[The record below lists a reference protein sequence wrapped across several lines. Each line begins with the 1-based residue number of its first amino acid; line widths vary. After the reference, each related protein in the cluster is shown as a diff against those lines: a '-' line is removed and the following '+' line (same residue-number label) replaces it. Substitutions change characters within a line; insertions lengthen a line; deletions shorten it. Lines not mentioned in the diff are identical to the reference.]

1 MEFRDV
7 LLSAY
12 GFVKVVDA
20 HRENSIYGLYCIT
33 FNRDFLSVI
42 SRRIQHQSER
52 NMIISNLSVGSQSS
66 QNDRSGNDKNEK
78 YFVTHR
84 DAAA

>member
-1 MEFRDV
+1 MFSYLRMV
-7 LLSAY
+7 LLRSWMHIERIQSTVFTA
-12 GFVKVVDA
+12 
-20 HRENSIYGLYCIT
+20 LL

-42 SRRIQHQSER
+42 SRRIQHQPER

-84 DAAA
+84 DTAA